1 VIEKRGDLFLSFQL
15 AHPLPVSIVM
25 PEENF
30 CDSDPQPV
38 KAPSRKRKTAAS
50 GASTSKTKKAKA
62 VSDTSSNSGILDKD
76 ISDLASSVANY
87 GVEFFTDSEDEPIPI
102 DVAIELARYVE
113 KLEAALAEAK
123 SSRAAPAAKR
133 KTRAELE
140 ANAEKIRRAARSGIT
155 KQMTVRVSSS
165 MPN

>member
-1 VIEKRGDLFLSFQL
+1 MIEKRGDLFFLST
-15 AHPLPVSIVM
+15 LPPTTSIVM
-25 PEENF
+25 PEEYF
-30 CDSDPQPV
+30 SDSDVQPV

-50 GASTSKTKKAKA
+50 EASTTKTKKAKVA
-62 VSDTSSNSGILDKD
+62 SDTSTSGILDKD
-76 ISDLASSVANY
+76 ISELASSVANY
-87 GVEFFTDSEDEPIPI
+87 GIEFFTDSEDEPEPI
-102 DVAIELARYVE
+102 RVAIRLAEYIA

-140 ANAEKIRRAARSGIT
+140 ANAEKIRRAAVSGIT

>member
-1 VIEKRGDLFLSFQL
+1 
-15 AHPLPVSIVM
+15 M
-25 PEENF
+25 PEEYVS
-30 CDSDPQPV
+30 DSDVQPV

-50 GASTSKTKKAKA
+50 EASTTKTKKAKVA
-62 VSDTSSNSGILDKD
+62 SDTSTSGILDKD
-76 ISDLASSVANY
+76 ISELASSVANY
-87 GVEFFTDSEDEPIPI
+87 GIEFFTDSEDEPEPI
-102 DVAIELARYVE
+102 RVAIRLAEYIA

-140 ANAEKIRRAARSGIT
+140 ANAEKIRRAAVSGIT